1 MRLPGKSDG
10 IVPEESVMATVPG
23 QIYFAKDANNLPH
36 GRIYFDDE
44 EGNRYMVTS
53 LISQYDSALHE
64 ISSYYVNYD
73 TSGVTTQYAD
83 GIYKLTF
90 VNGSGST
97 KDYSLTDIYLN
108 ELTWNEGT
116 ENGPTATLARY
127 KNGKSYDTITTA
139 AFPSASL
146 DSSGIVTTGSQ
157 VFKGNKSF
165 NDLVTIGTGSSSGNS
180 LIVNGNANIAYAL
193 NFSNTAHLSYDSIDE
208 CLYFTFD

>member
-1 MRLPGKSDG
+1 MRLSEDS
-10 IVPEESVMATVPG
+10 IATVPG
-23 QIYFAKDANNLPH
+23 QVYFAKDANNLSY

-44 EGNRYMVTS
+44 NGNRYMVTS

-64 ISSYYVNYD
+64 ISSYYVNFT

-108 ELTWNEGT
+108 GLTWNADT
-116 ENGPTATLARY
+116 ENGPTATLTRY

-146 DSSGIVTTGSQ
+146 TSSGVVTTGPQ
-157 VFKGNKSF
+157 TFKGNKSF

-180 LIVNGNANIAYAL
+180 LIINGNANITYKL
-193 NFSNTAHLSYDSIDE
+193 SFNNKAHLQYDNTDE
-208 CLYFTFD
+208 CLYFTF

>member
-1 MRLPGKSDG
+1 MRLSKDS
-10 IVPEESVMATVPG
+10 MATVPG
-23 QIYFAKDANNLPH
+23 QVYFAKDANNLSY

-44 EGNRYMVTS
+44 KGNRYMVTS

-64 ISSYYVNYD
+64 ISSYYVNFA
-73 TSGVTTQYAD
+73 TSGVTTKYAD
-83 GIYKLTF
+83 GVYKLTF

-108 ELTWNEGT
+108 GLTWNTGT
-116 ENGPTATLARY
+116 EKGPTATLTRY

-139 AFPSASL
+139 AFPSASVT
-146 DSSGIVTTGSQ
+146 SSGVVTTGPQ
-157 VFKGNKSF
+157 TFKGNKSF

-180 LIVNGNANIAYAL
+180 LIVNGNANIAYKL
-193 NFSNTAHLSYDSIDE
+193 SFSNAAHLSYDSTDE

>member
-1 MRLPGKSDG
+1 MRLP
-10 IVPEESVMATVPG
+10 EESMDTIPG
-23 QIYFAKDANNLPH
+23 QIYFAKDANNLSY

-44 EGNRYMVTS
+44 KGDRYMVTS

-64 ISSYYVNYD
+64 ISSYYVNFS
-73 TSGVTTQYAD
+73 TSGITTKYAD

-90 VNGSGST
+90 VNGLGTT
-97 KDYSLTDIYLN
+97 KDYNLTDIYLN
-108 ELTWNEGT
+108 GLTWNSGT
-116 ENGPTATLARY
+116 EQGPTATLTRY
-127 KNGKSYDTITTA
+127 KNGNLYDTITTE

-146 DSSGIVTTGSQ
+146 NNSGVVTIGSQ

-180 LIVNGNANIAYAL
+180 LIINGNANIAYAL
-193 NFSNTAHLSYDSIDE
+193 NFSNTAHLSYDSTDE

>member
-1 MRLPGKSDG
+1 MRLTEDS
-10 IVPEESVMATVPG
+10 IATVPG
-23 QIYFAKDANNLPH
+23 QVYFAKDANNLSY

-44 EGNRYMVTS
+44 NGDRYMVTS

-64 ISSYYVNYD
+64 ISSYYVNFA
-73 TSGVTTQYAD
+73 TSGITTQYAD

-97 KDYSLTDIYLN
+97 KDYSLTDIYVN
-108 ELTWNEGT
+108 GLTWNEDG
-116 ENGPTATLARY
+116 ENGPTATLTRY
-127 KNGKSYDTITTA
+127 KNGKLYDTITSA

-146 DSSGIVTTGSQ
+146 TSSGVVTTGPQ
-157 VFKGNKSF
+157 TFKGKKDF

-180 LIVNGNANIAYAL
+180 LIVNGNANIAYKL
-193 NFSNTAHLSYDSIDE
+193 SFSNTAHLSYDSTDE

>member
-1 MRLPGKSDG
+1 MRLS
-10 IVPEESVMATVPG
+10 EESMATVPG
-23 QIYFAKDANNLPH
+23 QIYFAKDANNLSY

-44 EGNRYMVTS
+44 NGDRYMVTS

-64 ISSYYVNYD
+64 ISSYYVNFA
-73 TSGVTTQYAD
+73 TSGITTQYAD

-90 VNGSGST
+90 VNGSGTT
-97 KDYSLTDIYLN
+97 KDYNLTDIYLN
-108 ELTWNEGT
+108 GLTWNNGT
-116 ENGPTATLARY
+116 EEGPTATLTRY
-127 KNGKSYDTITTA
+127 KNGNLYDTITTE

-146 DSSGIVTTGSQ
+146 NSSGVVTIGSQ

-180 LIVNGNANIAYAL
+180 LIINGNANIAYAL
-193 NFSNTAHLSYDSIDE
+193 NFSNVAHLSYDSIDE